1 MTGLRGLLWRLF
13 ALLAALLLPIALAS
27 AWLATVVT
35 DSDAYVDTVGPL
47 ASDEKVQA
55 AAVRALEGAAVT
67 SVEDAT
73 GTTLDA
79 GQRDL
84 VAASVGT
91 AVASPEFETV
101 WRAANRTAHQQ
112 AVRILEDDGDRRVTE
127 DGRVVV
133 QLGPVYDS
141 IAQGLDERGLL
152 DASAV
157 PSVEAGVPLIRASD
171 LDQVR
176 AAYQL
181 LDAAGF
187 WVPAIWLVLVA
198 LTMLVATERR
208 KAAAWLAASSIGGLL
223 SLVVALVVARG
234 VVIDELGSS
243 TDNELVGSIWDVLVS
258 SLYWAIGIGFV
269 ICVLVLVVVALTRRK
284 SVSRTEFPDG

>member
-47 ASDEKVQA
+47 ASNEKVQA
-55 AAVRALEGAAVT
+55 AAVDALEGAAVS

-79 GQRDL
+79 GQREL
-84 VAASVGT
+84 VTAAVGT
-91 AVASPEFETV
+91 AVESSEFETV
-101 WRAANRTAHQQ
+101 WRAANRTAHRQ
-112 AVRILEDDGDRRVTE
+112 AVRILEDDGDRQVTE

-141 IAQGLDERGLL
+141 IAEGLDQRGLV

-157 PSVEAGVPLIRASD
+157 PPVEAGVPLIRASD

-176 AAYQL
+176 TAYQL

-187 WVPAIWLVLVA
+187 WVPAIWLVLVV

-208 KAAAWLAASSIGGLL
+208 KAAVWLAASSIGGLL
-223 SLVVALVVARG
+223 SLVVALLVARG
-234 VVIDELGSS
+234 VVMDELGSN
-243 TDNELVGSIWDVLVS
+243 TDYELVGSVWDVLVS
-258 SLYWAIGIGFV
+258 GLYWAIGVGFF
-269 ICVLVLVVVALTRRK
+269 ICVAVLVLVAVLGRRRQP
-284 SVSRTEFPDG
+284 V